1 MKRIVPRTA
10 LLIAVTFAGMFG
22 PNRMAAQES
31 GNVPATKAPTS
42 PQAAPAVAKASP
54 SAPTV
59 AEQIAAHNKQMR
71 EDFPWLAKYR
81 DADLNLAPPAP
92 SEGRVVFMG
101 DSVTE
106 IWKFDGPGGY
116 FPGKPYINRGIGG
129 QSTPQMLLRFRQDV
143 IDLKPK
149 AVVILGGLA
158 DIGGATGT
166 ESMEQIEGNL
176 ASMAE
181 LAAVHHI
188 RPVLC
193 SVLPIFSISWSPAA
207 EPAEKVVALNKW
219 IRAYAAENGFVY
231 VDFHTAMKDER
242 DGLPP
247 ALSGDG
253 AHPNRAGYALMV
265 PLVEAGIEKALAQ
278 SAQATRNK

>member
-42 PQAAPAVAKASP
+42 PQAAPAVAKASA

-149 AVVILGGLA
+149 VVVILAGTNDIAGNTGPSTPAMIEDNFRSMAAIARANNIKLILASITPAGIYPWRPALNPTPIILEVNQWLKQFAADQNLTYVDYYTAMADDKGAMKPGLA
-158 DIGGATGT
+158 SDG
-166 ESMEQIEGNL
+166 
-176 ASMAE
+176 
-181 LAAVHHI
+181 VH
-188 RPVLC
+188 PT
-193 SVLPIFSISWSPAA
+193 P
-207 EPAEKVVALNKW
+207 E
-219 IRAYAAENGFVY
+219 
-231 VDFHTAMKDER
+231 
-242 DGLPP
+242 
-247 ALSGDG
+247 
-253 AHPNRAGYALMV
+253 GYAVMA
-265 PLVEAGIEKALAQ
+265 PLAEAAI
-278 SAQATRNK
+278 AQALKP